1 MLYQLTS
8 KNANA
13 IGGLWMV
20 LAMAGFAIE
29 DALLKAASAS
39 LPISQILVVF
49 GLGGACVF
57 AVSIRLKGEA
67 MFRPEVISTPMKVR
81 AVFEIGGRLFYVL
94 ALALSPLSSTTVIL
108 QATPIF
114 VVAGAAVFFGESVGW
129 RRWTAIFVG
138 LIGVIVIVQPGSDS
152 FTYLSVLAVLGM
164 LGFAGRDLASRA
176 APPSL
181 SISILGLYGFLS
193 LLLAGI
199 IFAFWE
205 RLPFIVPSYSASLML
220 LGAIISGTI
229 AYASLMTAMR
239 TGDVSAVTPFRYSRM
254 IFGLAIGVLVFG
266 ERLSLPMIIGS
277 GLVILSGLFL
287 IQRGRAVL
295 K

>member
-1 MLYQLTS
+1 MRIQLS
-8 KNANA
+8 SQNANV
-13 IGGLWMV
+13 IGALWMV
-20 LAMAGFAIE
+20 LAMAGFAME
-29 DALLKAASAS
+29 DAFLKAASGS
-39 LPISQILVVF
+39 LPISQILVLF

-57 AVSIRLKGEA
+57 AVSIRLKGA
-67 MFRPEVISTPMKVR
+67 ALYQPEVISRPMKVR
-81 AVFEIGGRLFYVL
+81 AVFEILGRLFYVL

-108 QATPIF
+108 QATPIV
-114 VVAGAAVFFGESVGW
+114 VVAGAAMFFGERVGW

-138 LIGVIVIVQPGSDS
+138 LIGVTVIVQPGSDS
-152 FTYLSVLAVLGM
+152 FSYLSVLAVLGM

-176 APPSL
+176 APKSL

-193 LLLAGI
+193 LFLSGV

-205 RLPFIVPSYSASLML
+205 RLPFVVPNLPASFML
-220 LGAIISGTI
+220 LGATLCGTI

-254 IFGLAIGVLVFG
+254 IFGLALGILLFG
-266 ERLSLPMIIGS
+266 EGLSLMMIIGS

-287 IQRGRAVL
+287 IQRGRAVQ